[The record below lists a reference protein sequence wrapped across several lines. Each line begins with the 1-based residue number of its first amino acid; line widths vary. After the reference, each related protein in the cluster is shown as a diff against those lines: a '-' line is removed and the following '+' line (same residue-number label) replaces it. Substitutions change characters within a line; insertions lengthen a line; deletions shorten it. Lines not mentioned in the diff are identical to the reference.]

1 MNLGTKLSAGLLA
14 LLLLA
19 PAGGVRAAH
28 VVVDAAGRGDFT
40 SVQAAV
46 DAAPAGRTNEYVIA
60 IRPGVYRGPL
70 IIPRDKPH
78 LTLAGEAAHTTRLT
92 YALNVNDPRPA
103 GGDKFN
109 PGVWV
114 RADDF
119 RAEGLTFE
127 NTAGDRGQ
135 ALALRVDGDRAAFRA
150 CRMLGWQDTLMV
162 NEGRHYFRD
171 CHIEGRVDFIY
182 GSATAVFDAC
192 RIHSKNGGYITAAS
206 TPAERPQG
214 FVFLRCRLTGDPAQ
228 WVAPGAA
235 GQAPARPPRTYL
247 GRPWRD
253 HASVAFIEC
262 DMDGHIA
269 PAGWDNWRQ
278 PARERTARFMEYGS
292 RGPGG
297 GMAQRVAW
305 ARPLTPGEAA
315 QITVAA
321 VLGGADGWRPDR
333 VSATRAGAAAP

>member
-1 MNLGTKLSAGLLA
+1 MTWCARPLS
-14 LLLLA
+14 LLLLLH
-19 PAGGVRAAH
+19 AGWVRGADA
-28 VVVDAAGRGDFT
+28 VVDAAGSGGFT
-40 SVQAAV
+40 TVQAAV
-46 DAAPAGRTNEYVIA
+46 DAAPAGRTGDYVIA
-60 IRPGVYRGPL
+60 IRPGTYPGPV
-70 IIPRDKPH
+70 IIPKDKPH
-78 LTLAGEAAHTTRLT
+78 LALVGEDAHTTRLT

-135 ALALRVDGDRAAFRA
+135 ALALRVDGDRARFHN

-162 NEGRHYFRD
+162 NDGRHYFRG

-182 GSATAVFDAC
+182 GSATAVFDQC
-192 RIHSKNGGYITAAS
+192 DIHSKNGGFITAAS
-206 TPAERPQG
+206 TPAERSHG
-214 FVFLRCRLTGDPAQ
+214 FVFLRCRLTGDPAP
-228 WVAPGAA
+228 WAAPGEPVP
-235 GQAPARPPRTYL
+235 APARPPRTYL

-253 HASVAFIEC
+253 HASVAYIEC
-262 DMDGHIA
+262 EMGEHVA

-278 PARERTARFMEYGS
+278 PERERTARFAEYGS

-297 GMAQRVAW
+297 GMVQRVAW
-305 ARPLTPGEAA
+305 ARQLASDEAGR
-315 QITVAA
+315 ITVAA
-321 VLGGADGWRPDR
+321 VLAGRDGWRPDQMP
-333 VSATRAGAAAP
+333 AILPTRGTPYSP